1 MDELSP
7 ADAAVLGLCA
17 CPCLTSL
24 QLDSNGSSIG
34 VAGAQG
40 LAPLSQL
47 QALLA
52 PAQSLGD
59 EGLRV
64 SWRGWHVLLLL
75 LLHIPACN
83 PAQLAAAAAE
93 SAAGWGNLGG
103 SDNFVDCIGFAA
115 VAV

>member
-1 MDELSP
+1 M
-7 ADAAVLGLCA
+7 LGLCA

-64 SWRGWHVLLLL
+64 SCCWCCCLHNWLPLWRTLQLRGGGNFAHSRGWL
-75 LLHIPACN
+75 P
-83 PAQLAAAAAE
+83 
-93 SAAGWGNLGG
+93 
-103 SDNFVDCIGFAA
+103 
-115 VAV
+115 